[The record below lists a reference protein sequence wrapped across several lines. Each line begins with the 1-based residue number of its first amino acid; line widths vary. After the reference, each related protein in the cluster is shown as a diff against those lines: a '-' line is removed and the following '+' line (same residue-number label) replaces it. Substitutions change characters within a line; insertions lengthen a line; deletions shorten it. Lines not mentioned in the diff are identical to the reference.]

1 METIN
6 VHECLYFNVIP
17 ELGSWET
24 KRIQSWDV
32 IPSSAWLKCIWTP
45 RKLIGSSHNM
55 DFFHVYT
62 LEVHVLGCISAKC
75 WWIWLK
81 FGFPESWRGPAVP
94 ADGSGDPRPAGEA
107 AGPRKSTRTGDTLIP
122 ALFPFLASS
131 KTVRCFMSCQNK
143 HRVHDHGPHGD
154 DHAFSWSMNDTSSS
168 QTIDSSSKTRRRTIP
183 PNYWA
188 RGKEKWRLMKVKLG
202 ELFAQ

>member
-1 METIN
+1 MDFLQVYRFQCVSTVWTLVWTVIVSNHIMETIH

-32 IPSSAWLKCIWTP
+32 IPSYAWLKCIWTP

-55 DFFHVYT
+55 DFFHAYT

-94 ADGSGDPRPAGEA
+94 ADGSGDPWPAGEA
-107 AGPRKSTRTGDTLIP
+107 AGPRKSTRTGDTLLP
-122 ALFPFLASS
+122 ALGRSVSPL
-131 KTVRCFMSCQNK
+131 
-143 HRVHDHGPHGD
+143 
-154 DHAFSWSMNDTSSS
+154 
-168 QTIDSSSKTRRRTIP
+168 
-183 PNYWA
+183 
-188 RGKEKWRLMKVKLG
+188 
-202 ELFAQ
+202 